1 MTEYQQLSL
10 FDIMEEP
17 KYEYTKKNCYSCRL
31 YGEVI
36 DAYTCERLG
45 YKTCFNNDA
54 KFNYGINVKPED
66 GCQFWT
72 KY

>member
-17 KYEYTKKNCYSCRL
+17 KCEYMKKNCYSCRL

-54 KFNYGINVKPED
+54 KFNYGITDVKPED

-72 KY
+72 K